1 MKLNFIIIFQSL
13 ICSLVA
19 LTLPQ
24 LEAIY
29 NSDAVVATDQTEFL
43 EEIFTDEQ
51 LGVLQEFQ
59 EQIHRSLYVKGGNLE
74 SRDLESTIESVL
86 NLVNR
91 SGIIWDV
98 LDYGVDHPN
107 LVDTIAN
114 MTANLIGGSSSSNSS
129 AITSF
134 LMGTVSAVNATAV
147 GNIVLSSGLIQSVLD
162 GLLLDEEY
170 RPYVSKIIYQVVDNN
185 IGLITILLRGFLAP
199 ANSNSKRDVGSSLIE
214 FVGNIVGSFLD
225 SKVFYSGLTSV
236 VNALNDTGFVVDTIH
251 GFISNEEYV
260 NMTGHLINEVI
271 QKSDFNLTSVTSSIN
286 ITSIVES
293 VLLDTTSITDII
305 GSLLSGDLSGVSNL
319 LKRYTP
325 GIKAIIRDL
334 EEMGLFTKLNN
345 AIFPQSSSTSAD
357 AKALETGTS
366 ESQKLNDDTTL
377 TSSDL
382 GSNIRLSTPMGGFM
396 ILQTLL
402 ATFLFV

>member
-1 MKLNFIIIFQSL
+1 M
-13 ICSLVA
+13 VA

-59 EQIHRSLYVKGGNLE
+59 EQVHRSLYVKGGNLE

-271 QKSDFNLTSVTSSIN
+271 QKADFNLTSVTSSIN